1 MRVTRMNL
9 VTLAQLILMILRNLN
24 LKPRKY
30 ELKDIA
36 LALAAYSLGVQ
47 ITKTGIPPSTLS

>member
-1 MRVTRMNL
+1 
-9 VTLAQLILMILRNLN
+9 MILRNLN

-47 ITKTGIPPSTLS
+47 ITKTRIPPSTLS